1 MKLTLRTVK
10 NENFSMEVDEQ
21 TKVMP
26 GWNQL
31 DCTEAWLDLSSMP
44 SLPHP

>member
-1 MKLTLRTVK
+1 MCIMKLTLRTVK

-26 GWNQL
+26 SW
-31 DCTEAWLDLSSMP
+31 SSAR
-44 SLPHP
+44 LH